1 MQTEENIYANPV
13 PLPDEPI
20 LESFKKFIKKDDS
33 DERLLAFLAKES
45 EIVLRKRELRGLTA
59 EDEKELAAFIN
70 ASRNITG
77 RKQKDSCCV
86 FAKRKRL
93 WSSGWVKYF
102 IIRNANAKL
111 SSRS

>member
-1 MQTEENIYANPV
+1 MPQRSACRIIRKRAVQAVIRKEIFMQTEENIYANPV

-59 EDEKELAAFIN
+59 ED
-70 ASRNITG
+70 
-77 RKQKDSCCV
+77 
-86 FAKRKRL
+86 
-93 WSSGWVKYF
+93 
-102 IIRNANAKL
+102 
-111 SSRS
+111 